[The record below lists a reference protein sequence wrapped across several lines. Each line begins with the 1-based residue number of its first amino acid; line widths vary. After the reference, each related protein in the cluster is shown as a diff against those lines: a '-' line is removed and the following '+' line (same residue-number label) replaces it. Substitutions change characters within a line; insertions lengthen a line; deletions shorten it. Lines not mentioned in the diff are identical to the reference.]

1 MSEYTRSIATALR
14 LITKKG
20 QAVTLTTKT
29 AGSYNT
35 TTSSVAI
42 TETTQSAKGVVTN
55 YDTKDI
61 DGVLVKTDDLLLI
74 LAASGVTTKP
84 VPDKTKVTLASGL
97 SYTVKAVG
105 DVAPSGESIVYRLQ
119 LRK

>member
-1 MSEYTRSIATALR
+1 MSEYTRAIATALR

-29 AGSYNT
+29 PGAYNT
-35 TTSSVAI
+35 ATGGI
-42 TETTQSAKGVVTN
+42 TVTEATQTVRGVVTN
-55 YDTKDI
+55 FATKDI
-61 DGVLVKTDDLLLI
+61 DGDLIKADDVLLI
-74 LAASGVTTKP
+74 LAASGVTNKP
-84 VPDKTKVTLASGL
+84 QPDKSKVTLLSGV
-97 SYTVKAVG
+97 SYTVKNVL

>member
-29 AGSYNT
+29 PGSYS
-35 TTSSVAI
+35 TSTSGISI
-42 TETTQSAKGVVTN
+42 TETTQTAKGVVTN
-55 YDTKDI
+55 YSTKDI
-61 DGVLVKTDDLLLI
+61 DNDLIKADDLLLI
-74 LAASGVTTKP
+74 LAASGVTNKP
-84 VPDKTKVTLASGL
+84 QPDKTKVTLASGVV
-97 SYTVKAVG
+97 YTVKNVI
-105 DVAPSGESIVYRLQ
+105 DVAPSGESIVYKLQ